1 MAEDPSEVWPGAE
14 DVALPESENEDA
26 DLIEEQQNP
35 EVQEDVTTSGEEKGK
50 GKEFSS
56 EKHGLMALPS
66 EIRETYVFQST
77 LWVMTSTLC
86 TFNLDH
92 ARRSYVFS
100 TAFSILPT
108 QRLSHPSFSSTV
120 PGARHRKRP
129 SSTVTTS
136 HAAHLSLDHIMYS
149 AAHSR
154 MIAYQSSSG
163 YLLGKSSG
171 ICSKHICNHVGP
183 S

>member
-1 MAEDPSEVWPGAE
+1 M
-14 DVALPESENEDA
+14 ALPESENEDA
-26 DLIEEQQNP
+26 NLIEEQQDP
-35 EVQEDVTTSGEEKGK
+35 EVQEGVTTSGEEKGK
-50 GKEFSS
+50 GKEFSTK
-56 EKHGLMALPS
+56 KHGLMALPS
-66 EIRETYVFQST
+66 EIRETYVFQLT

-86 TFNLDH
+86 TFNPDCAGRLH
-92 ARRSYVFS
+92 ISLIV
-100 TAFSILPT
+100 FSILPI

-129 SSTVTTS
+129 SSTATTS
-136 HAAHLSLDHIMYS
+136 HVVHLSLDHIMYS
-149 AAHSR
+149 AAHLR